1 MVDSL
6 AEVSASR
13 VTARHPE
20 CGSMGNFAGRS
31 AARVMENTQ
40 RDLNIAFINEFS
52 AICHGRLVRTSKRV
66 FLCRPQSNKDV
77 SGSDNR

>member
-20 CGSMGNFAGRS
+20 CGSMGNS
-31 AARVMENTQ
+31 
-40 RDLNIAFINEFS
+40 
-52 AICHGRLVRTSKRV
+52 RLVAKLRQTVAAIDSGVQAKR
-66 FLCRPQSNKDV
+66 LL
-77 SGSDNR
+77 

>member
-20 CGSMGNFAGRS
+20 CGSMGNSRLVAKLRQTVAAIDSGVQAKRLLY
-31 AARVMENTQ
+31 ARVTRQGMLDALSCLQKEWFLAYRN
-40 RDLNIAFINEFS
+40 LNA
-52 AICHGRLVRTSKRV
+52 G
-66 FLCRPQSNKDV
+66 D
-77 SGSDNR
+77 